1 MPLKNVILPLSI
13 LLALGVGWGLGV
25 VFVKYGGQRGIAP
38 AGYLFWVGLGAGS
51 VAMLVCW
58 ARGSFPKLS
67 AEHLRYYLLTAGL
80 RTTSANM
87 VFYTVV
93 QHIPAGVM
101 SVVLGT
107 AALFTYGLALT
118 FRMEPFSLLRLCGLV
133 AGLSGVALFVLPEG
147 GLPDASM
154 VGWVIAGF
162 GAPVLYATANIFI
175 DRFRPKTGDSV
186 SFAVGMLWGTALLIL
201 PYAVL
206 SGDFYIPSLPLGSAD
221 WILLVHILINGF
233 AFFGLFELIRIAG
246 PTYASQLTYVVTLTG
261 IVVGIMLF
269 DEDHTIWF
277 WAATTLVL
285 GGVGLVNMKP
295 AKTTS

>member
-1 MPLKNVILPLSI
+1 MSARNILVPLAI

-38 AGYLFWVGLGAGS
+38 AGYLFWVGLGAGC

-58 ARGSFPKLS
+58 TRGAFPKLS
-67 AEHLRYYLLTAGL
+67 REHLRYYLLTAGL
-80 RTTSANM
+80 RTTSANL

-107 AALFTYGLALT
+107 AALFTYGL
-118 FRMEPFSLLRLCGLV
+118 SLLFRLERFSVIRLCGLLL
-133 AGLSGVALFVLPEG
+133 GLGGVALFVLPKG

-154 VGWVIAGF
+154 TGWVIAGF
-162 GAPVLYATANIFI
+162 GAPILYAIANIFI
-175 DRFRPKTGDSV
+175 DRYRPKTGDSV
-186 SFAVGMLWGTALLIL
+186 SFAVGMLWGTAILIL
-201 PYAVL
+201 PYAL
-206 SGDFYIPSLPLGSAD
+206 YSGDFYVPSLPLGSAD
-221 WILLVHILINGF
+221 WILLVHIFINGF
-233 AFFGLFELIRIAG
+233 AFYGLFELIRIAG

-261 IVVGIMLF
+261 IVVGIFLF

-277 WAATTLVL
+277 WSATALVL
-285 GGVGLVNMKP
+285 VGVGLVNMKQVKS
-295 AKTTS
+295 A